1 MRYAICNE
9 TFEGW
14 DHARVCRFV
23 AGLGY
28 TGLEV
33 APFTL
38 APRVTDLAVERRASL
53 RRQAEDSGLTI
64 IGLHWLLA
72 RTEGLHLTSPDQGVR
87 RRTADYLVGLARC
100 CRDLGGSLMVFGSPA
115 QRRLPAGAGRDWAL
129 AYAADTF
136 RRALPEIADCGVT
149 LCLEPLSPPEADFIN
164 TCAEAVELLDR
175 IGHPNFVLHLD
186 VKAMATDEAPAPELI
201 LRHAHRTR
209 HFHANDVNRRGP
221 GFGSTDFVPIFRAL
235 HEAAYRG
242 WVSVEVFDYS
252 PDPETIARESL
263 RYMQQC
269 AAEAAGSQP
278 RGRAARRASS

>member
-14 DHARVCRFV
+14 EHAQLCRFV

-38 APRVTDLAVERRASL
+38 APRVTDLARDRRASL
-53 RRQAEDSGLTI
+53 RRQAEDCGLTI

-72 RTEGLHLTSPDQGVR
+72 RTEGLHLTAPEPEVR
-87 RRTADYLVGLARC
+87 RRTADYLVELAVC
-100 CRDLGGSLMVFGSPA
+100 CHDLGGSLLVFGSPA
-115 QRRLPAGAGRDWAL
+115 QRRIPAGAGREAAL

-136 RRALPEIADCGVT
+136 RRALPGIADCGVT

-164 TCAEAVELLDR
+164 TCAQAVELLDQVD
-175 IGHPNFVLHLD
+175 HPCFGLHLD
-186 VKAMATDEAPAPELI
+186 VKAMATDDAPVPELI
-201 LRHAHRTR
+201 RRHARRTG
-209 HFHANDVNRRGP
+209 HFHANDVNKRGP
-221 GFGSTDFVPIFRAL
+221 GFGATDFVPIFGAL
-235 HEAAYRG
+235 QETGYAG

-252 PDPETIARESL
+252 PDPQTIARESL
-263 RYMQQC
+263 RYMKAC
-269 AAEAAGSQP
+269 AAEAAARTP
-278 RGRAARRASS
+278 AGRAERKVGS